1 MPLKLFRSK
10 LLPIGVDLGCTRI
23 KMAQLRTVEPDSL
36 ELVAADCIEVPSD
49 LAGQFAAQ
57 MDFMAGEI
65 RRSLKA
71 NRFQGRRCIL
81 SLPARH
87 TFLQHV
93 RLPRANKAQIDR
105 LLRAELAGKLPCGV
119 EEAVISYVLAGEVP
133 GESEGRQEMIV
144 AAAPRETLEAY
155 LEMAGKAGLDVVGIN
170 IESCAVVQCFARL
183 FRRAGD
189 EARAILFLDL
199 GAQSTQVLL
208 THGEKLVFARNLD
221 RGDSQFDQA
230 LAAGLKI
237 SPQQAH
243 SMRRDLQK
251 STADNPAQD
260 EVYHHLEGPLDSL
273 AAEIMQCIRYH
284 DAVFRNQAVERLV
297 LVGGQACDKRL
308 CQALAE
314 RLNLPAQ
321 IGDPLLRVR
330 RVDGAGLHIGLDRR
344 EPQPQWA
351 VAVGLSLGA
360 A

>member
-1 MPLKLFRSK
+1 
-10 LLPIGVDLGCTRI
+10 
-23 KMAQLRTVEPDSL
+23 
-36 ELVAADCIEVPSD
+36 
-49 LAGQFAAQ
+49 
-57 MDFMAGEI
+57 
-65 RRSLKA
+65 
-71 NRFQGRRCIL
+71 
-81 SLPARH
+81 
-87 TFLQHV
+87 
-93 RLPRANKAQIDR
+93 
-105 LLRAELAGKLPCGV
+105 
-119 EEAVISYVLAGEVP
+119 
-133 GESEGRQEMIV
+133 V